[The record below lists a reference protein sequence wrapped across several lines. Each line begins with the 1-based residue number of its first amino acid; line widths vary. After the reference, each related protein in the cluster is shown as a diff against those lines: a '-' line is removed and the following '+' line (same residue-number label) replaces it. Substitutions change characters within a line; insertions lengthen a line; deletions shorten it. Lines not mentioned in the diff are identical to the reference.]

1 MDKKRI
7 VFRQQ
12 DHSMIHYNLMEMET
26 EYGILHNITDVNT
39 VIAEGRPTTITIT
52 FLVDASTP
60 IIGDWD
66 AKKGHLQS
74 IEIIIGVG
82 T

>member
-12 DHSMIHYNLMEMET
+12 NPSAIHINLMEMET

-39 VIAEGRPTTITIT
+39 VITEGKPTAITIT
-52 FLVDASTP
+52 FLVDASTS

-66 AKKGHLQS
+66 VEKVTRNLLK
-74 IEIIIGVG
+74 
-82 T
+82 

>member
-12 DHSMIHYNLMEMET
+12 NPSITHNNLMEMEI
-26 EYGILHNITDVNT
+26 EHGVLHNITDVNT
-39 VIAEGRPTTITIT
+39 VITEGKPTAITIT

-66 AKKGHLQS
+66 AEKVTRNLLK
-74 IEIIIGVG
+74 
-82 T
+82 

>member
-1 MDKKRI
+1 MDKKKI

-12 DHSMIHYNLMEMET
+12 NPSANHNNLIEMEI
-26 EYGILHNITDVNT
+26 EHGILHNITDVNT
-39 VIAEGRPTTITIT
+39 VITEGKPTAITIT

-66 AKKGHLQS
+66 VEKFNRNLLK
-74 IEIIIGVG
+74 
-82 T
+82 

>member
-1 MDKKRI
+1 MEEKKI

-12 DHSMIHYNLMEMET
+12 NPSMIHNNLMEMET
-26 EYGILHNITDVNT
+26 EHGILHNITDVNT
-39 VIAEGRPTTITIT
+39 VITEGKPTAITIT

-66 AKKGHLQS
+66 AEKVTRNLLK
-74 IEIIIGVG
+74 
-82 T
+82 